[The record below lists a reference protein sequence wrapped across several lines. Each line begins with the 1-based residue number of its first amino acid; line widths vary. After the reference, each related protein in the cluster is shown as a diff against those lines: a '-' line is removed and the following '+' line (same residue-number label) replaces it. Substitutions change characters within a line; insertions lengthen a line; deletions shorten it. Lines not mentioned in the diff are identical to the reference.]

1 MQGDEVTEKYFRKGF
16 GLRKEVAE
24 TLAVDYHSQIVDRV
38 RENNFALE
46 VGNLYFRLAREFGFC
61 FGVERAV
68 EYAYE
73 ASRKFADKRL
83 FLVGEIIHNPHVNHT
98 LRQMGV
104 TILVPGSGGRF
115 DYSGITE
122 NDVVIIPAFGVT
134 TQDLRRLQESGCV
147 LVDTT
152 CGSVLNVWKRVELYA
167 RDGFTALVHGKH
179 FHEETQATVSQIEK
193 YEAGKYVVVRDMG
206 ETELICSFIEHGGD
220 PSDLQATFA
229 AKVSE
234 GLDFS
239 HDLECVGIAN
249 QTTMLASESLA
260 IEHRVRQ
267 ALSNRYG
274 EEHVD
279 QHFRSFGT
287 ICTATQERQNAV
299 LDLVEE
305 SPDMMV
311 VIGGYNS
318 SNTNHLAKLCSTR
331 CPTFHIADA
340 SCIDAENNRICYK
353 SVGSTEDTVVDGWL
367 EEGAKLIG
375 ITAGASTPNNKIGET
390 IERIVRI
397 RGLSLP
403 D

>member
-1 MQGDEVTEKYFRKGF
+1 MTEKYFRKGF
-16 GLRKEVAE
+16 GLRREVAE
-24 TLAVDYHSQIVDRV
+24 TLSIDYHSRIVDRI
-38 RENNFALE
+38 RENDFFLE
-46 VGNLYFRLAREFGFC
+46 VGNLNFRLAREFGFC

-73 ASRKFADKRL
+73 ASRKFAGKRL
-83 FLVGEIIHNPHVNHT
+83 FLVGEIIHNPHVNQT

-104 TILVPGSGGRF
+104 TILVPGSDGRF
-115 DYSGITE
+115 DYSSITDD
-122 NDVVIIPAFGVT
+122 DVVIIPAFGVT

-152 CGSVLNVWKRVELYA
+152 CGSVLNVWKRVEQYA
-167 RDGFTALVHGKH
+167 RDGFTSLVHGKH

-193 YEAGKYVVVRDMG
+193 YGTGNYVVVRDQD
-206 ETELICSFIEHGGD
+206 ETELICNFIEREGD
-220 PSDLQATFA
+220 PSVLQATFA
-229 AKVSE
+229 DKVSE
-234 GLDFS
+234 GFDFS
-239 HDLECVGIAN
+239 RDLQYVGIAN

-260 IEHRVRQ
+260 IENRVRR
-267 ALSNRYG
+267 ALISRYG
-274 EEHVD
+274 EENID
-279 QHFRSFGT
+279 EHFRSFGT

-305 SPDMMV
+305 SLDMMV

-331 CPTFHIADA
+331 SPTFHIADA
-340 SCIDAENNRICYK
+340 SCIDPEQNRICYK
-353 SVGSTEDTVVDGWL
+353 PVGSMEDVVVEGWL
-367 EEGAKLIG
+367 GDGPKLIG

>member
-1 MQGDEVTEKYFRKGF
+1 
-16 GLRKEVAE
+16 
-24 TLAVDYHSQIVDRV
+24 
-38 RENNFALE
+38 
-46 VGNLYFRLAREFGFC
+46 
-61 FGVERAV
+61 
-68 EYAYE
+68 
-73 ASRKFADKRL
+73 
-83 FLVGEIIHNPHVNHT
+83 
-98 LRQMGV
+98 
-104 TILVPGSGGRF
+104 
-115 DYSGITE
+115 
-122 NDVVIIPAFGVT
+122 VT
-134 TQDLRRLQESGCV
+134 TQDLQRLQDAGCV

-152 CGSVLNVWKRVELYA
+152 CGSVLNVWKRVEQYA

-193 YEAGKYVVVRDMG
+193 YDAGKYVVVRDMG
-206 ETELICSFIEHGGD
+206 ETELICGFIEHGGD

-229 AKVSE
+229 DKVSE
-234 GLDFS
+234 GFDFLR
-239 HDLECVGIAN
+239 DLECVGIAN

-260 IEHRVRQ
+260 IENRVRQ
-267 ALSNRYG
+267 ALVNRYG
-274 EEHVD
+274 EGNID

-340 SCIDAENNRICYK
+340 SCIDPEHNRIRHK
-353 SVGSTEDTVVDGWL
+353 PVGSTEDALVDRWL
-367 EEGAKLIG
+367 GEETKLIG

-390 IERIVRI
+390 IERILRI
-397 RGLSLP
+397 RGLSLS